1 MQAKHHFEDA
11 IRAAIGLAVL
21 VSPNPEQ
28 RRLVGAI
35 LEGIAS
41 GAGALSRS
49 NDEMRIVAENA
60 RLARIGLDPVQPAD
74 TTKAG
79 DNDEFVEVVWRDSNI
94 DGPEQRTRLSRGLVE
109 MATFDG
115 SAEGRSAAASLVR
128 VIDEGSAPGRIY
140 PVDEQAF
147 ITIVSPK
154 EWAGS
159 YSVSRSV
166 TERKGKEVRGYMA
179 YEVDLSPME
188 PEHLASHIDALR
200 RMTPADQ
207 VFHTFSILSNPYGDL
222 VGLLGPDETLADE
235 QKSQIGELVDLYDN
249 GTLHDRGRIV
259 LDRLTN
265 GIGVNIERHLDP
277 DEDYPLVQE
286 LENFHGKTGYRA
298 QPCDWKLGTGF
309 APKAIVVF
317 VPHERIA
324 DAADLHDLLWSMEVP
339 KGAPTP

>member
-21 VSPNPEQ
+21 DSSNPEQ
-28 RRLVGAI
+28 RRLVGEV

-60 RLARIGLDPVQPAD
+60 RLARIGLDAGRSAD
-74 TTKAG
+74 TAKAG
-79 DNDEFVEVVWRDSNI
+79 DEEEFVEVVWRDANI
-94 DGPEQRTRLSRGLVE
+94 DGPEQRTKLSRGLVE
-109 MATFDG
+109 KATFDG
-115 SAEGRSAAASLVR
+115 SAEGRSAAANLVR
-128 VIDEGSAPGRIY
+128 VIEEGSAHGRIY

-188 PEHLASHIDALR
+188 PEQLAGHLDAVR

-207 VFHTFSILSNPYGDL
+207 VFHTFAILSNPYGDL
-222 VGLLGPDETLADE
+222 IGSDERLTEE
-235 QKSQIGELVDLYDN
+235 QRSQIDDLAQRFEN
-249 GTLHDRGRIV
+249 GPLLDRGRIV

-265 GIGVNIERHLDP
+265 GIGVNVERHLDP
-277 DEDYPLVQE
+277 DEDYPLPAA
-286 LENFHGKTGYRA
+286 LDDFHGKTGYRA

-309 APKAIVVF
+309 TSKYVVVF
-317 VPHERIA
+317 VPYVRIGDVAEVHEV
-324 DAADLHDLLWSMEVP
+324 LWDMEAP
-339 KGAPTP
+339 KAGPTP